1 MTTNGGY
8 NSNHWRYKNEQ
19 NRHNSWP
26 LWCLYSIGEGGVPGK
41 PTEMKYID
49 NNRGDHGRCL
59 LCDRHNVQ
67 HFLYGMPNPH
77 KAVLNKV
84 SNKKIEAQ
92 G

>member
-1 MTTNGGY
+1 
-8 NSNHWRYKNEQ
+8 
-19 NRHNSWP
+19 
-26 LWCLYSIGEGGVPGK
+26 
-41 PTEMKYID
+41 MKYID